1 MKAIVKF
8 FIMFMSIK
16 GVQELFLDIATKL
29 AEHTETEWDDKVVE
43 LFRKWSKK

>member
-1 MKAIVKF
+1 MKTLIKF

-16 GVQELFLDIATKL
+16 GVQELFLDIAEKL
-29 AEHTETEWDDKVVE
+29 AEQTKMEWDDKAVE